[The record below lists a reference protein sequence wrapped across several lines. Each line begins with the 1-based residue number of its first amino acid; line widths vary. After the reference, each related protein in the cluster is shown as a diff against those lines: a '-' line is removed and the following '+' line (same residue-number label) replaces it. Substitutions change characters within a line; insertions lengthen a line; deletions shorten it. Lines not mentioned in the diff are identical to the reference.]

1 MRNIPFL
8 SNLRSRVSRHLDI
21 SVRSRIAPLSF
32 YQYGKVGFWTAVA
45 VIVISAI
52 GITLGELGFSI
63 DALSIL
69 VQNPSSGFFGS
80 SLNLILSIISLV
92 FVVVIFLV
100 QNANQEYSS
109 RLSGVILHDKYFLW
123 TIGFILAASIFNIS
137 GSYFSWGPPLT
148 VIGYAFSISTALL
161 VGSLI
166 AFAAYFVDISN
177 IIDYIVKDL
186 KQQISQDRI
195 YRPAFL
201 GIALQD
207 EDYVSKLNTDTQL
220 IVSTCIQAIEE
231 NQENVVN
238 TCLNALSE
246 IVEKYLE
253 ETTPSEVNDDFLNE
267 LNDQFQF
274 IGSAAFD
281 DYTRQKYS
289 ETVVETIGDIGLA
302 ITNHRELGSPGSRW
316 ANLLKSLFQDSLEF
330 DRTAAAHIALRKLGE
345 MSVTAISNGDMDSY
359 RVYQGEVDTLATLC
373 ASANHSYLA
382 GLLQNAN
389 HQYQKMYVAFIDALC
404 TDGYAPDIDVSTL
417 LEDFADSFNQAK
429 SNYGYYSK
437 QVLFAG
443 LFGLNPFAGR
453 VGAHLQQH
461 QDINPAEQRYVS
473 EYLSELVNF
482 LREISLQNPEDNHTD
497 IYKGYTQFLF
507 VLQEAAPVESDAKRQ
522 ILIDLNGNFARLIEK
537 DYRRSLE
544 ATENLDHGINH
555 RITDFYA
562 LLIYFYREDPD
573 VLATFLNPLVNL
585 YTDLINDYPSPGAIN
600 ERTLHRLYQELKIF
614 GAWISQFHDLD
625 DINPELKEA
634 LTENFQE
641 IDTSGRRIYTSELQR
656 YDYPTNT
663 FQYRDDWWLRPDTIW
678 TNGFQDRICN
688 TLNGDGTQYEE
699 FHNELQELSEDTS

>member
-1 MRNIPFL
+1 MEIIPFL
-8 SNLRSRVSRHLDI
+8 SNLRSRVSRRLDI
-21 SVRSRIAPLSF
+21 NIRSRIAPLSF
-32 YQYGKVGFWTAVA
+32 YQYGKIGFWAAVA
-45 VIVISAI
+45 VILISTI
-52 GITLGELGFSI
+52 GVTLGKIGFSI
-63 DALSIL
+63 DALAIL

-109 RLSGVILHDKYFLW
+109 RLSGVILHDKYFLR

-148 VIGYAFSISTALL
+148 VIGYAFSISTTLL

-166 AFAAYFVDISN
+166 AFAAYFVDVSN

-231 NQENVVN
+231 NQENVVD

-267 LNDQFQF
+267 LNDQFKF

-289 ETVVETIGDIGLA
+289 ETVVETVGDIGLA

-330 DRTAAAHIALRKLGE
+330 DRTAAAHIALRKLGD

-359 RVYQGEVDTLATLC
+359 RVYQGEVDKLATLC

-389 HQYQKMYVAFIDALC
+389 LQYQKMYVAFIDALC
-404 TDGYAPDIDVSTL
+404 TDRHAPDIDVSTL

-429 SNYGYYSK
+429 SNYGRYSK

-443 LFGLNPFAGR
+443 LFGLNPFAER

-461 QDINPAEQRYVS
+461 QDIDPAEQRYIS
-473 EYLSELVNF
+473 EYLSELVSF
-482 LREISLQNPEDNHTD
+482 FRKVSLQNPEDNHTD

-507 VLQEAAPVESDAKRQ
+507 VLQ
-522 ILIDLNGNFARLIEK
+522 
-537 DYRRSLE
+537 
-544 ATENLDHGINH
+544 
-555 RITDFYA
+555 
-562 LLIYFYREDPD
+562 
-573 VLATFLNPLVNL
+573 
-585 YTDLINDYPSPGAIN
+585 
-600 ERTLHRLYQELKIF
+600 
-614 GAWISQFHDLD
+614 
-625 DINPELKEA
+625 
-634 LTENFQE
+634 
-641 IDTSGRRIYTSELQR
+641 
-656 YDYPTNT
+656 
-663 FQYRDDWWLRPDTIW
+663 
-678 TNGFQDRICN
+678 
-688 TLNGDGTQYEE
+688 
-699 FHNELQELSEDTS
+699 